1 MIARFKVFIRPE
13 IESTSTT
20 KGVFMMYLNRWKLIA
35 LCIASLVMG
44 FCGRSSA
51 QDTARTR
58 PSRSQDIT
66 LANVAAGKARILD
79 LTHVLNKKNAYW
91 PGPGYEPF
99 QLTTIATIEKDGVLS
114 KAFSMPEHLGT
125 HIDAPNHFETGQ
137 PDLSMITPDQFF
149 APGVVI
155 DIAARA
161 EVDSDTTLTVKDIQ
175 EWESKHGRIP
185 DGAIVLL
192 HTGWGRFWNN
202 YSRYKNQDAMGK
214 LHFPS
219 FSGEAAQ
226 FLIHDRKAKGVGID
240 NLSIDSGI
248 SKDFAVHHIVNKA
261 GRYGLENVAQ
271 LEKLPARG
279 FFLIIAPIRI
289 EAGSGGPTRIL
300 AILPNEKDT
309 ATD

>member
-1 MIARFKVFIRPE
+1 MFDNKSTKNLQSGLSAVLCATALWTTSSDISQAQGEEKTATKVDR
-13 IESTSTT
+13 
-20 KGVFMMYLNRWKLIA
+20 L
-35 LCIASLVMG
+35 
-44 FCGRSSA
+44 
-51 QDTARTR
+51 
-58 PSRSQDIT
+58 T
-66 LANVAAGKARILD
+66 LADVASGAAQIVD
-79 LTHVLNKKNAYW
+79 LTHVLNEKNAYW

-99 QLTTIATIEKDGVLS
+99 HLKTIATIEKDGVLS

-125 HIDAPNHFETGQ
+125 HIDAPNHFETNQ
-137 PDLSMITPDQFF
+137 PDLSMISPDQFF

-161 EVDSDTTLTVKDIQ
+161 EVDADTTLTLKDIQ

-185 DGAIVLL
+185 DEAIVLL
-192 HTGWGRFWNN
+192 HTGWGRFWDN

-219 FSGEAAQ
+219 YSGEAAA
-226 FLIHDRKAKGVGID
+226 FLIHKRNAKGLGID

-248 SKDFAVHHIVNKA
+248 SKDFAVHHTVNKA

-279 FFLIIAPIRI
+279 FFLIVAPIRI
-289 EAGSGGPTRIL
+289 EKGSGGPTRIL
-300 AILPNEKDT
+300 AILPRN
-309 ATD
+309 

>member
-1 MIARFKVFIRPE
+1 MTPLLSNFCNIA
-13 IESTSTT
+13 
-20 KGVFMMYLNRWKLIA
+20 
-35 LCIASLVMG
+35 
-44 FCGRSSA
+44 SA
-51 QDTARTR
+51 QDSAGSNAHSAQRMTL
-58 PSRSQDIT
+58 SDI
-66 LANVAAGKARILD
+66 ASGKAHIID
-79 LTHVLNKKNAYW
+79 LTHALNDRNAYW
-91 PGPGYEPF
+91 PGPGYKPF
-99 QLTTIATIEKDGVLS
+99 RLTTIATIEKDGVLS

-137 PDLSMITPDQFF
+137 PDLSMISPAQFF

-161 EVDSDTTLTVKDIQ
+161 EVDADTTLTVKDIHD
-175 EWESKHGRIP
+175 WEATHGRIP
-185 DGAIVLL
+185 EGAIVLL

-219 FSGEAAQ
+219 YSGEAAQ
-226 FLIHDRKAKGVGID
+226 FLIHDRKAKGLGID

-261 GRYGLENVAQ
+261 GRYGLENVAA

-279 FFLIIAPIRI
+279 FFLIVAPIRI

-300 AILPNEKDT
+300 AVLP
-309 ATD
+309 AR

>member
-1 MIARFKVFIRPE
+1 MI
-13 IESTSTT
+13 
-20 KGVFMMYLNRWKLIA
+20 NQNWWKFIA
-35 LCIASLVMG
+35 LCTTPLVVG
-44 FCGRSSA
+44 LCGNVSA
-51 QDTARTR
+51 QETVTNKAQTANL
-58 PSRSQDIT
+58 IT
-66 LANVAAGKARILD
+66 LSDVASGKARILD
-79 LTHVLNKKNAYW
+79 LTHALNEKNAYW

-99 QLTTIATIEKDGVLS
+99 HLTTIATIEKDGVLS

-161 EVDSDTTLTVKDIQ
+161 EVDADTTLTVSDVK
-175 EWESKHGRIP
+175 EWESKHGQIP
-185 DGAIVLL
+185 EGAVVLL
-192 HTGWGRFWNN
+192 HTGWGRFWEN

-219 FSGEAAQ
+219 YSDEAAK
-226 FLIHDRKAKGVGID
+226 FLIHDRKAKGLGVD
-240 NLSIDSGI
+240 NLSIDRGI
-248 SKDFAVHHIVNKA
+248 SQDFAVHHIVNKA

-271 LEKLPARG
+271 LEKLPAHG
-279 FFLIIAPIRI
+279 FFLIVAPIRI

-300 AILPNEKDT
+300 AVLPQR
-309 ATD
+309 

>member
-1 MIARFKVFIRPE
+1 
-13 IESTSTT
+13 
-20 KGVFMMYLNRWKLIA
+20 MMTLNRWKLVA
-35 LCIASLVMG
+35 LCMTPFFIG
-44 FCGRSSA
+44 FCGTATA
-51 QDTARTR
+51 QDAARTR
-58 PSRSQDIT
+58 AGKRHDVT
-66 LANVAAGKARILD
+66 LADVAAGKARILD
-79 LTHVLNKKNAYW
+79 LTHVLNEKNAYW
-91 PGPGYEPF
+91 PGPGYKPF

-161 EVDSDTTLTVKDIQ
+161 EVDPDTTLTVKDVQ

-185 DGAIVLL
+185 DGAVVLL
-192 HTGWGRFWNN
+192 HTGWGRFWEN
-202 YSRYKNQDAMGK
+202 YSRYKNQDAMGN

-219 FSGEAAQ
+219 FSGEAAR

-240 NLSIDSGI
+240 NLSIDSGT

-261 GRYGLENVAQ
+261 GRYGLENVAH

-279 FFLIIAPIRI
+279 FFLIVAPIRI

-300 AILPNEKDT
+300 AILPKGKDT
-309 ATD
+309 ATN

>member
-1 MIARFKVFIRPE
+1 
-13 IESTSTT
+13 
-20 KGVFMMYLNRWKLIA
+20 MMNLNWWRLVA
-35 LCIASLVMG
+35 LCMTPLVIG
-44 FCGRSSA
+44 FCDDASA
-51 QDTARTR
+51 QDATR
-58 PSRSQDIT
+58 IKASGAQDIT
-66 LANVAAGKARILD
+66 LADVAAGKARIID
-79 LTHVLNKKNAYW
+79 LTHALNEKNAYW

-99 QLTTIATIEKDGVLS
+99 HLTTIATIEKDGVLS

-155 DIAARA
+155 DISPRA
-161 EVDSDTTLTVKDIQ
+161 EVDADTTLTLRDIRD
-175 EWESKHGRIP
+175 WEAKHGRIP
-185 DGAIVLL
+185 DGAVVLL
-192 HTGWGRFWNN
+192 RTGWGRFWDN

-219 FSGEAAQ
+219 YSGEAAK
-226 FLIHDRKAKGVGID
+226 FLVHDRKAKGLGID

-261 GRYGLENVAQ
+261 GRYGLENVAK

-279 FFLIIAPIRI
+279 FFLIVAPIRI

-300 AILPNEKDT
+300 AILSKNPKSN
-309 ATD
+309 

>member
-1 MIARFKVFIRPE
+1 MN
-13 IESTSTT
+13 
-20 KGVFMMYLNRWKLIA
+20 LNRWKLIA
-35 LCIASLVMG
+35 LCMTPLVMG
-44 FCGRSSA
+44 FCGTASA
-51 QDTARTR
+51 QDAARTR
-58 PSRSQDIT
+58 ASRGQNIT
-66 LANVAAGKARILD
+66 LADVAAGKARILD
-79 LTHVLNKKNAYW
+79 LTHVLNEKNAYW

-149 APGVVI
+149 ATGVVI
-155 DIAARA
+155 DIAAQA

-185 DGAIVLL
+185 DGAVVLL
-192 HTGWGRFWNN
+192 HTGWGRFWDN

-219 FSGEAAQ
+219 FSGEAAR

-261 GRYGLENVAQ
+261 GRYGLENVAH

-300 AILPNEKDT
+300 AILPKEKDT
-309 ATD
+309 KTN

>member
-1 MIARFKVFIRPE
+1 
-13 IESTSTT
+13 
-20 KGVFMMYLNRWKLIA
+20 MMNLNRWRLVA
-35 LCIASLVMG
+35 LCVTPLVIG
-44 FCGRSSA
+44 FCDDASA
-51 QDTARTR
+51 QDATR
-58 PSRSQDIT
+58 IKASGAQDIT
-66 LANVAAGKARILD
+66 LADVAAGKARIID
-79 LTHVLNKKNAYW
+79 LTHALNEKNAYW

-99 QLTTIATIEKDGVLS
+99 HLTTIATIEKDGVLS

-155 DIAARA
+155 DISPRA
-161 EVDSDTTLTVKDIQ
+161 EVDADTTLTLRDIPD
-175 EWESKHGRIP
+175 WEAKHGRIP
-185 DGAIVLL
+185 DGAVVLL
-192 HTGWGRFWNN
+192 RTGWGRFWDN

-219 FSGEAAQ
+219 YSGEAAK
-226 FLIHDRKAKGVGID
+226 FLVHDRKAKGLGID

-279 FFLIIAPIRI
+279 FFLIVAPIRI

-300 AILPNEKDT
+300 AVLPKN
-309 ATD
+309 

>member
-1 MIARFKVFIRPE
+1 MRN
-13 IESTSTT
+13 SNWWT
-20 KGVFMMYLNRWKLIA
+20 YIA
-35 LCIASLVMG
+35 LSMTPLLANLCSIAS
-44 FCGRSSA
+44 A
-51 QDTARTR
+51 QETVTNKAETA
-58 PSRSQDIT
+58 SLIT
-66 LANVAAGKARILD
+66 LSDVASGKARIVD
-79 LTHVLNKKNAYW
+79 LTHVLNEKNAYW

-99 QLTTIATIEKDGVLS
+99 HLKTIATIEKDGVLS

-137 PDLSMITPDQFF
+137 PDLSMISPDQFF
-149 APGVVI
+149 ARGVVI

-161 EVDSDTTLTVKDIQ
+161 EVDADTTLTVKDIRY
-175 EWESKHGRIP
+175 WEATHGQIP
-185 DGAIVLL
+185 EGAIVLL

-219 FSGEAAQ
+219 YSGEAAQ
-226 FLIHDRKAKGVGID
+226 FLIHDRKAKWLCID

-261 GRYGLENVAQ
+261 GRYGLENVAK
-271 LEKLPARG
+271 LDKLPARG
-279 FFLIIAPIRI
+279 FFLIVAPIRI

-300 AILPNEKDT
+300 AVLPER
-309 ATD
+309 